1 MGNVLLRLPPD
12 VYEEIRAHLLP
23 SDPAPEA
30 AGFIFVVPEP
40 QEGGTQVFEYVEWYP
55 VPAGGFVER
64 SSYHLELTD
73 ETRAGVIKRA
83 HDLGASVVE
92 LHSHTGLYPAALS
105 PDDQRGLREFV
116 PHIWWRLRKRPYF
129 AVVVTEADFD
139 GLAWMVDPKEPQ
151 HLGGIVV
158 DGIVLEPTRLSSLGA
173 RDERYDRSVRF
184 FGLEGQDRLSAASV
198 AVVGI
203 GGLGTHV
210 VQQLALLGVGR
221 VVLIDDEEVDNTNRN
236 RYIGLRHDDP
246 VPGMP
251 KVSLGVR
258 IVQEINPGVEVVA
271 ICASLR
277 SQTAFAAVINSDY
290 VFGCLDNEGARLIL
304 NELCLAYARPYFD
317 LASDIL
323 DGGSR
328 YGGRVCFVGGNN
340 GCLVC
345 RGELDMDA
353 ARVDLMNPEQRRD
366 HEAVYGVP
374 KKELG
379 EVGPSV
385 VSINGVI
392 ASLGVT
398 EFVLLASGVR
408 SPKGVLRYN
417 GQRGI
422 VSVVT
427 DDPNP
432 TCYHCSA
439 LRGKGAAADV
449 ERYLL
454 STEATHLTRK

>member
-1 MGNVLLRLPPD
+1 MGDVLLRLPSD

-23 SDPAPEA
+23 GNLAPET
-30 AGFIFVVPEP
+30 AGFIFVVPER

-55 VPAGGFVER
+55 VPPDGFVER
-64 SSYHLELTD
+64 SPYHLELTD
-73 ETRAGVIKRA
+73 ETRAEVIKRA

-92 LHSHTGLYPAALS
+92 LHSHTGPYPAAFS

-129 AVVVTEADFD
+129 AMVVTEEDFD

-158 DGIVLEPTRLSSLGA
+158 DGEVLEPTRLSSLGA

-184 FGLEGQDRLSAASV
+184 FGLEGQDRLSTASV

-221 VVLIDDEEVDNTNRN
+221 LVLIDDEEVDNTNRN
-236 RYIGLRHDDP
+236 RYVGIRHDDP

-251 KVSLGVR
+251 KVSLGLR
-258 IVQEINPGVEVVA
+258 IARETNPGVEVVPIRA
-271 ICASLR
+271 PLR
-277 SQTAFAAVINSDY
+277 SQAAFGAVIDCDY

-304 NELCLAYARPYFD
+304 NELCLAYAKPYFD

-328 YGGRVCFVGGNN
+328 YGGRVCFVGDNN

-345 RGELDMDA
+345 RGELDTDA

-366 HEAVYGVP
+366 HEAIYGVP
-374 KKELG
+374 MKDLG

-398 EFVLLASGVR
+398 EFMLMASGVR
-408 SPKGVLRYN
+408 PPNGVLRYH

-422 VSVVT
+422 VSVVR
-427 DDPNP
+427 DDLDP

-439 LRGKGAAADV
+439 IRGRGAAAGV

-454 STEATHLTRK
+454 SAEAIPLTR